1 MAELRRTGPA
11 HPPGL
16 PRKAPLPRRAG
27 IRRGAEQVRAWR
39 PAVPGILEVFHA
51 HFVEHAY
58 PLHAHEAWTLL
69 IVDAGAVRYALD
81 RSTHGSHPATVTLL
95 PPHVPHDGRAAT
107 ADGFRKRVIYLDAQM
122 FSPMTIGAAVDSPD
136 LRDAPLRDRIDSL
149 HRVLTAPGEELEAE
163 SRLAFIR
170 ERLHNHLTPR
180 ASASGKPR
188 TRTAGRRTAEQLRD
202 LLDAHTT
209 TGITLR
215 EASARLGAHPT
226 HLVRAFTT
234 AFGLPPHAYLTGRR
248 IDLARRL
255 LLDGRPP
262 AQVATAVGFYDQA
275 HLSRHFRRYLGTT
288 PSRYGRTGRR

>member
-1 MAELRRTGPA
+1 M
-11 HPPGL
+11 
-16 PRKAPLPRRAG
+16 
-27 IRRGAEQVRAWR
+27 RAWR

-51 HFVEHAY
+51 RFVEHAY

-95 PPHVPHDGRAAT
+95 PLHVPHDGRAAT
-107 ADGFRKRVIYLDAQM
+107 AGGFRKRVIYLDPEI
-122 FSPMTIGAAVDSPD
+122 FSPATIGAAVDSPD
-136 LRDAPLRDRIDSL
+136 LNDPTLRQRIDVL
-149 HRVLTAPGEELEAE
+149 HHVLATPGEDLEAE

-170 ERLHNHLTPR
+170 ERLHDHLAPR
-180 ASASGKPR
+180 GSASGPSHA
-188 TRTAGRRTAEQLRD
+188 RTAGRRTADQLRE

-226 HLVRAFTT
+226 HLVRAFTA

-288 PSRYGRTGRR
+288 PARYGRTGRP